1 MNSLMLH
8 CMRNG
13 GAEQRGRL
21 LVALPNNDKGL
32 GFVARY
38 GRRAGRKR
46 CEGPHPKGLDWEALK
61 EVRRG

>member
-1 MNSLMLH
+1 MLR
-8 CMRNG
+8 CMRDG

-38 GRRAGRKR
+38 GRRPGRKR
-46 CEGPHPKGLDWEALK
+46 CDGPHAKGLGREALK
-61 EVRRG
+61 EVLRG

>member
-1 MNSLMLH
+1 
-8 CMRNG
+8 MRNG

-38 GRRAGRKR
+38 GGSDATDRILKDSAGKPSKR
-46 CEGPHPKGLDWEALK
+46 Y
-61 EVRRG
+61 